1 MILNYSAVF
10 TPDEQKGS
18 CSVYFPD
25 IDYECSLDTSNN
37 SNFRKQLQQELA
49 FALWLYEE
57 KGNVIP
63 FPKTICDLPLPQGAY
78 IDFVPCDF
86 DTFKHHISVKNIDL

>member
-1 MILNYSAVF
+1 MTLYYSAIF
-10 TPDEQKGS
+10 TPDETHGS

-25 IDYECSLDTSNN
+25 LDYECCLDISDYSTFREQSL
-37 SNFRKQLQQELA
+37 QELA
-49 FALWLYEE
+49 FALWLCKD

-63 FPKTICDLPLPQGAY
+63 FPKTICDLPLTQGAY

-86 DTFKHHISVKNIDL
+86 DTFMQHIKVKLFDL